1 MKKYEKS
8 TCKIQKNKLKF
19 KRIAKNFLRFA
30 RRKRFCQEGNYLMSV
45 NTSNV
50 YGKISISDLAIAKV
64 AANAALECYG
74 IVDTVS
80 RRFTDTM
87 SELLKKQSGKG
98 VKVVTSGDRIF
109 IDVYVVIK
117 YGVSINAV
125 AESLKE
131 GIKYKV
137 EKFTGMIVDTV
148 NVNIIGVKL

>member
-1 MKKYEKS
+1 MLQAYPRKEKVM
-8 TCKIQKNKLKF
+8 
-19 KRIAKNFLRFA
+19 A
-30 RRKRFCQEGNYLMSV
+30 V

-50 YGKISISDLAIAKV
+50 FGKISISDSAIAKV
-64 AANAALECYG
+64 AKNAALECYG

-80 RRFTDTM
+80 RKFTDSL
-87 SELLKKQSGKG
+87 SELLKKQTGG
-98 VKVVTSGDRIF
+98 RGIKVVTSGDRIY
-109 IDVYVVIK
+109 IDVYVIIK

-131 GIKYKV
+131 NVKYKV

>member
-1 MKKYEKS
+1 MLLHIFAYGRKKVM
-8 TCKIQKNKLKF
+8 
-19 KRIAKNFLRFA
+19 A
-30 RRKRFCQEGNYLMSV
+30 V

-50 YGKISISDLAIAKV
+50 YGKISISDAAIAKV
-64 AANAALECYG
+64 AKNAALECYG

-80 RRFTDTM
+80 RRFTDSL
-87 SELLKKQSGKG
+87 SELLKKQPGGRGIKI
-98 VKVVTSGDRIF
+98 VTSGDRIF
-109 IDVYVVIK
+109 IDVFVIIK

-131 GIKYKV
+131 SVKYKV

>member
-1 MKKYEKS
+1 
-8 TCKIQKNKLKF
+8 
-19 KRIAKNFLRFA
+19 
-30 RRKRFCQEGNYLMSV
+30 MSV

-50 YGKISISDLAIAKV
+50 FGKISISDLAIAKV

-74 IVDTVS
+74 IVETVS
-80 RRFTDTM
+80 RRVTDSV
-87 SELLKKQSGKG
+87 SELLKRQSGKG
-98 VKVVTSGDRIF
+98 VKVVTNGDRIY

>member
-1 MKKYEKS
+1 MQAYPRKEKVM
-8 TCKIQKNKLKF
+8 
-19 KRIAKNFLRFA
+19 A
-30 RRKRFCQEGNYLMSV
+30 V

-50 YGKISISDLAIAKV
+50 FGKISISDSAIAKV
-64 AANAALECYG
+64 AKNAALECYG

-80 RRFTDTM
+80 RKFTDSL
-87 SELLKKQSGKG
+87 SELLKKQTGG
-98 VKVVTSGDRIF
+98 RGIKVVTSGDRIY
-109 IDVYVVIK
+109 IDVYVIIK

-131 GIKYKV
+131 SVKYKV